1 MIKMNKRNLVNRV
14 QMNDVDMK
22 NVSSK
27 KPLNA
32 TPIEEVTAAQI
43 KGTNPP
49 KEIFFKRK
57 YGGVIHFKLLISNN
71 QRNTYLCI
79 YVPEMSELNEK
90 VELLTYWKVQNIS
103 VECNNFAHKR
113 NDNARWM
120 DTLVASRIKGGVT
133 TDNGT
138 VHHIPNWIRT
148 ALLNIDRINLEE
160 TF

>member
-1 MIKMNKRNLVNRV
+1 
-14 QMNDVDMK
+14 MNDVDMK
-22 NVSSK
+22 NLSSK

-32 TPIEEVTAAQI
+32 TPIKEVTAAQI
-43 KGTNPP
+43 KGNNPP
-49 KEIFFKRK
+49 KEIFAKRK

-90 VELLTYWKVQNIS
+90 VELLTYWKVRNIS
-103 VECNNFAHKR
+103 VVCNNFSHKI

-120 DTLVASRIKGGVT
+120 DTLVASRIKGGLP
-133 TDNGT
+133 DNGT